1 MVAVS
6 GFPTVAD
13 IPMLMTFLLLL
24 TLPLLLVF
32 LLLPVRFL

>member
-13 IPMLMTFLLLL
+13 IRMLMMFLSLL
-24 TLPLLLVF
+24 TLPLF